1 MDKIIEKLNKLEA
14 ELNNYKTYTESVIL
28 VNTTLIQE
36 IANGIDV
43 KLDILCNLDNS
54 NTSANKTQ
62 VKKSKALLK
71 SAFFKNKLKENINE
85 YINILYTEDEI
96 KDLYS
101 NDEVKVKKT
110 ETLKKNKIIDL
121 LYVNIT
127 KHDAQKN
134 TKLKN
139 IYNEYKLE
147 FEKDESVDGGDEEET
162 KSNN

>member
-85 YINILYTEDEI
+85 YVNILYTEDEI

-121 LYVNIT
+121 LYINIT

>member
-85 YINILYTEDEI
+85 YVNILYTEDEI